1 MAKGVVYAALMR
13 LAYSRRGPLWP
24 AAHVTKQQPGQK
36 LPPGHA
42 EKPQESNKSEQAA
55 TTHSTTY
62 TTASLKQRLWPGLG
76 LPPAKRRR
84 WDLPRRES
92 AASVAN
98 TATGDADAI
107 TAVLGD
113 TYTAASRRSVAARMD
128 WWERAA
134 KKRGLTPFPLEHSKL
149 TLAGALLKQG
159 KYKSASQYLYSI
171 KKEHLRRGHAWPE
184 QLSAQLNDLRR
195 SCARGLGGP
204 RQADAFCLEA
214 HTRNDPFLFPALP
227 HAAEAIIVGTRWL
240 LREIELA
247 ALQAKDVTVQAGR
260 GCGRATIMIGP
271 DKVNTKGKK
280 CPRSLDCNCLDST
293 CPVAAVK
300 VLLAAAKAR
309 SDSQDEYLVG
319 TATGEVVSK
328 SRIVEAVVAF
338 AAHGKVVGKR
348 ITGHS
353 MRTTGAQ
360 WLAAR
365 KGSEGRI
372 SFFGRWVSRQVLR
385 YARESL
391 LAHPLVDTSRVS
403 APGGTATCS
412 RAIAPS
418 PSASSRRSW
427 PKLQL
432 GGARCA

>member
-1 MAKGVVYAALMR
+1 MFVFKLIKDNVSFLIAALCLDPAAESGAARQSFRIQQARQQRARTTNEEERKGRDGRQTRKRLAERRNRNRKDKHGVAMAKGVVYAALMR

-113 TYTAASRRSVAARMD
+113 TYTAASRRSVAARID

-159 KYKSASQYLYSI
+159 KYKSASQYL
-171 KKEHLRRGHAWPE
+171 
-184 QLSAQLNDLRR
+184 
-195 SCARGLGGP
+195 
-204 RQADAFCLEA
+204 
-214 HTRNDPFLFPALP
+214 
-227 HAAEAIIVGTRWL
+227 
-240 LREIELA
+240 
-247 ALQAKDVTVQAGR
+247 
-260 GCGRATIMIGP
+260 
-271 DKVNTKGKK
+271 
-280 CPRSLDCNCLDST
+280 
-293 CPVAAVK
+293 
-300 VLLAAAKAR
+300 
-309 SDSQDEYLVG
+309 
-319 TATGEVVSK
+319 
-328 SRIVEAVVAF
+328 
-338 AAHGKVVGKR
+338 
-348 ITGHS
+348 
-353 MRTTGAQ
+353 
-360 WLAAR
+360 
-365 KGSEGRI
+365 
-372 SFFGRWVSRQVLR
+372 
-385 YARESL
+385 
-391 LAHPLVDTSRVS
+391 
-403 APGGTATCS
+403 
-412 RAIAPS
+412 
-418 PSASSRRSW
+418 
-427 PKLQL
+427 
-432 GGARCA
+432 